1 MAIEFEVDSP
11 EEFEKMVENG
21 DIRISKA
28 LVSTILKNLKSK
40 KNHHHALSVTC
51 LNEGETYDISINK
64 NDFQITLEKCLPKFE
79 VDELYE
85 ECGVIVS
92 AITYL
97 KKREKRKKK

>member
-11 EEFEKMVENG
+11 EEFEMMVENG

-40 KNHHHALSVTC
+40 KNHHHALSITC
-51 LNEGETYDISINK
+51 LSEGETYDVTINK
-64 NDFQITLEKCLPKFE
+64 HDFQVTLEKCLPKFE
-79 VDELYE
+79 VEQLYE
-85 ECGVIVS
+85 ECGEILS

-97 KKREKRKKK
+97 KKKEKRKKK

>member
-11 EEFEKMVENG
+11 EEFEMMVERG

-40 KNHHHALSVTC
+40 KNHHHALSITC
-51 LNEGETYDISINK
+51 LDEGETYDVTINK
-64 NDFQITLEKCLPKFE
+64 QDFQITLEKCLPGFE
-79 VDELYE
+79 VEQLYE
-85 ECGVIVS
+85 ECGEILS

-97 KKREKRKKK
+97 KKKKNK